1 MINQRRIFGILLTM
15 LMLLGG
21 CGNPE
26 ETVTTVPPSSAVAA
40 AATQRPKTVYQ
51 APKISE
57 AAFHRDKAAGDEN
70 AAIDTSAVSEG
81 YVAVSAKSDARL
93 KFQVVA
99 GENTYNYD
107 LPNNGEETI
116 FCLQSGDGHYKF
128 NIMENVVDTRYLELF
143 STEADVKLKDE
154 FQPFLHTNQYAAYNK
169 NSACVKKAKELA
181 SASANQLEAVG
192 NIFSFICD
200 SVTYDKEKAKT
211 VKSGYIPTPDDTL
224 AQGTGICF
232 DYASLAASMLRSQG
246 IPTKIIFGYV
256 SPGELYHAW
265 NMFYTDETGWITVEY
280 EVSKGDWNRIDCTFT
295 ANGADPETT
304 GDGTGY
310 TDVYVY

>member
-1 MINQRRIFGILLTM
+1 MNQRCVFGILLTV

-26 ETVTTVPPSSAVAA
+26 ETPPSATVTAA
-40 AATQRPKTVYQ
+40 EEQRPQTVYQ
-51 APKISE
+51 APNIS
-57 AAFHRDKAAGDEN
+57 AAVFHRDKAAGDEA

-93 KFQVVA
+93 KFQVVM
-99 GENTYNYD
+99 GENTYTYD
-107 LPNNGEETI
+107 LPNDGEETI
-116 FCLQSGDGHYKF
+116 FCLQSGDGHYLFK
-128 NIMENVVDTRYLELF
+128 IMENVVDTSYMETF

-154 FQPFLHTNQYAAYNK
+154 FQPFLRTNQYANYNE
-169 NSACVKKAKELA
+169 NSACVKKARELA
-181 SASANQLEAVG
+181 AVSADQLEAVG

-200 SVTYDKEKAKT
+200 NITYDKEKAKT
-211 VKSGYIPTPDDTL
+211 VQSGYIPTPDDTL
-224 AQGTGICF
+224 AQGKGICF

-265 NMFYTDETGWITVEY
+265 NMFYTEETGWITVEY
-280 EVSKGDWNRIDCTFT
+280 EVSAGDWNRIDCTFT